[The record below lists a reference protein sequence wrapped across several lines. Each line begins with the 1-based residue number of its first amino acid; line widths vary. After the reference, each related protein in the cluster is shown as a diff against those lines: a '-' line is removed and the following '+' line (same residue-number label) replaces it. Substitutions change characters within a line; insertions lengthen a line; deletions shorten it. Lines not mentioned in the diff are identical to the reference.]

1 MRVCRVREGT
11 SELVA
16 NLTERATDREGVKFR
31 GRMDHLAWRTAPRVS
46 LAQWDD
52 LVRFADAAR
61 RDGLTRTVVCGMG
74 GSSLAP
80 AVLASSFANASL
92 SVLDSTDPGAVLA
105 VARAP
110 DFDRTLF
117 VVCSKSGSTVETLA
131 FYHYL
136 AARADAARFVAITD
150 PGSPLEALARERGF
164 RAVFPHPPDVGGRY
178 AALTVVGMLPAALL
192 GVNGRRLLER
202 ALAVDP
208 DAARARGTRIA
219 EAVLAGRDKLVL
231 RPPAPVK
238 RLADWIEQ
246 LVAESTGKGGR
257 GVVPVVDD
265 PLPTP
270 SPDSQIVSEFSADP
284 RSLGTEFVAWEYAT
298 EELCARLGVNAFDQ
312 PDVEAAKALARAE
325 LAEAQGGG
333 VGAQHAAPLATMTP
347 DSLRRAARPGDYV
360 AILAYLAPTP
370 DVTAKLQRVRAAW
383 GGALGCATTLG
394 FGPRY
399 LHSTGQL
406 HKGGPNTGLFLVVT
420 ADDAEDAE
428 IPGMGFTFGR
438 FKRAQARGD
447 IRALLARGRRV
458 AHVHLRRPDDV
469 AGLATL

>member
-1 MRVCRVREGT
+1 MNWLGWT
-11 SELVA
+11 
-16 NLTERATDREGVKFR
+16 
-31 GRMDHLAWRTAPRVS
+31 TAPRAS

-61 RDGLTRTVVCGMG
+61 RDGLRRTVVCGMG

-80 AVLASSFANASL
+80 EVLASSFANASL
-92 SVLDSTDPGAVLA
+92 SVLDSTDPSAVLA
-105 VARAP
+105 VARAA

-150 PGSPLEALARERGF
+150 PGSPLEALARDRGF

-192 GVNGRRLLER
+192 GVNGRDLLER

-208 DAARARGTRIA
+208 DAARARGARLA
-219 EAVLAGRDKLVL
+219 QGALAGQDKLVL
-231 RPPAPVK
+231 RPPASVA

-246 LVAESTGKGGR
+246 LVAESTGKDGR

-265 PLPTP
+265 PITAPR
-270 SPDSQIVSEFSADP
+270 PDSQIVGDFAADP
-284 RSLGTEFVAWEYAT
+284 LALGAEFLAWEYT
-298 EELCARLGVNAFDQ
+298 TWELCIRLGVNAFDQ
-312 PDVEAAKALARAE
+312 PNVEEAKALARAE
-325 LAEAQGGG
+325 LARKGREEAS
-333 VGAQHAAPLATMTP
+333 LATLTP
-347 DSLRRAARPGDYV
+347 EALRNAARPGDYL
-360 AILAYLAPTP
+360 AILAYLPPNPGIA
-370 DVTAKLQRVRAAW
+370 ARLQAVRASWAR
-383 GGALGCATTLG
+383 GLGCATTLG

-420 ADDAEDAE
+420 AEDAEDAD
-428 IPGMGFTFGR
+428 IPEMGTTFGAL
-438 FKRAQARGD
+438 KRAQARGD
-447 IRALLARGRRV
+447 IRALVARGRRV
-458 AHVHLRRPDDV
+458 AHVHLRRAEDV
-469 AGLATL
+469 SGLASL

>member
-1 MRVCRVREGT
+1 M
-11 SELVA
+11 
-16 NLTERATDREGVKFR
+16 DR
-31 GRMDHLAWRTAPRVS
+31 MAWRTAPRAS

-52 LVRFADAAR
+52 LVRFAEAAR
-61 RDGLTRTVVCGMG
+61 RDGLTRTIVCGMG

-80 AVLASSFANASL
+80 EVLASSFANASL
-92 SVLDSTDPGAVLA
+92 SVLDSTDPSAVLA
-105 VARAP
+105 VTRAA

-117 VVCSKSGSTVETLA
+117 VVCSKSGTTVETLA

-136 AARADAARFVAITD
+136 AARADPNRFVAITD
-150 PGSPLEALARERGF
+150 PGSPLETVARKRGF

-192 GVNGRRLLER
+192 GANGRVLLER
-202 ALAVDP
+202 ALAVDTE
-208 DAARARGTRIA
+208 AARARGKQLA

-231 RPPAPVK
+231 RPPPRVA

-265 PLPTP
+265 PTATP
-270 SPDSQIVSEFSADP
+270 RLDSQIVSDFSDDP
-284 RSLGTEFVAWEYAT
+284 LSLGAEFLAWEYAT
-298 EELCARLGVNAFDQ
+298 EELCTRLGVNAFDQ
-312 PDVEAAKALARAE
+312 PDVEEAKALARAE
-325 LAEAQGGG
+325 LAHPGRGEASI
-333 VGAQHAAPLATMTP
+333 ATLTP
-347 DSLRRAARPGDYV
+347 EALRQTARPGDYL
-360 AILAYLAPTP
+360 AILAYLPPAA
-370 DVTAKLQRVRAAW
+370 DMAARLQAVRGAW
-383 GGALGCATTLG
+383 ARELGCATTLG

-420 ADDAEDAE
+420 TDDAEDAD
-428 IPGMGFTFGR
+428 IPEMGTTFGR
-438 FKRAQARGD
+438 LKGAQARGD

-458 AHVHLRRPDDV
+458 AHVHLKRPEDV
-469 AGLATL
+469 SGLASL

>member
-1 MRVCRVREGT
+1 M
-11 SELVA
+11 
-16 NLTERATDREGVKFR
+16 
-31 GRMDHLAWRTAPRVS
+31 TARRLS
-46 LAQWDD
+46 LAQRYE
-52 LVRFADAAR
+52 LVRFAEEAR
-61 RDGLTRTVVCGMG
+61 RNGLTHTVVCGMG

-80 AVLASSFANASL
+80 AVLASSFANIPL
-92 SVLDSTDPGAVLA
+92 SVLDSTDPSAVLA

-136 AARADAARFVAITD
+136 AARADPAHFVAITD
-150 PGSPLEALARERGF
+150 PGSPLEALARERGL

-192 GVNGRRLLER
+192 GVNGRVLLER
-202 ALAVDP
+202 ALAVDT
-208 DAARARGTRIA
+208 DAARVRGRRIA
-219 EAVLAGRDKLVL
+219 EAVLAGRDKLVV
-231 RPPAPVK
+231 RPPLRVA

-270 SPDSQIVSEFSADP
+270 SPESQIVSEFSADP
-284 RSLGTEFVAWEYAT
+284 LSLGTEFMAWAYAT

-333 VGAQHAAPLATMTP
+333 VGAQHAAPLPTITP
-347 DSLRRAARPGDYV
+347 DALRRAARPGDYL
-360 AILAYLAPTP
+360 ALLAYLAPTP
-370 DVTAKLQRVRAAW
+370 DVTAKLQAVRAAW
-383 GGALGCATTLG
+383 ARELGCASTLG